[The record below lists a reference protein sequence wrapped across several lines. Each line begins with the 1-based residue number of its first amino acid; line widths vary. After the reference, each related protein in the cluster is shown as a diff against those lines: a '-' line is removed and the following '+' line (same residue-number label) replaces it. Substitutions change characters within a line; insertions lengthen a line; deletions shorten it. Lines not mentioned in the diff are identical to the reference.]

1 MKIYNNTGK
10 LYMKGKHKPVAFT
23 YTRGGNIGQI
33 LAQSTKT
40 IGKAAVPLVKKA
52 WSSLTPA
59 MRDAIVQG
67 GVDLGMDA
75 ARFVGR
81 KANLGLESLGA
92 AAQSK
97 LESVLGRNENTSK
110 LSAEADKMLKKMV
123 KRGKRE
129 IQKKKK
135 KAFKKTKPVSA
146 LPKEV
151 QSALTKQQKAKI
163 NKASMSAISALL
175 SGQGL
180 KVLN

>member
-1 MKIYNNTGK
+1 MKIYNNTGRMY
-10 LYMKGKHKPVAFT
+10 LKGGHKPVAFT
-23 YTRGGNIGQI
+23 YTRGGNIGTI
-33 LAQSTKT
+33 LAQSTKG
-40 IGKAAVPLVKKA
+40 IGKLAVPLVKKA
-52 WSSLTPA
+52 WSSLTPE
-59 MRDAIVQG
+59 MRNAIVQG

-81 KANLGLESLGA
+81 RANAGIEALGA
-92 AAQSK
+92 TAKSR
-97 LESVLGRNENTSK
+97 LESVLGRSENTSK
-110 LSAEADKMLKKMV
+110 LSAEAEKMLKTMV
-123 KRGKRE
+123 KKGKRE